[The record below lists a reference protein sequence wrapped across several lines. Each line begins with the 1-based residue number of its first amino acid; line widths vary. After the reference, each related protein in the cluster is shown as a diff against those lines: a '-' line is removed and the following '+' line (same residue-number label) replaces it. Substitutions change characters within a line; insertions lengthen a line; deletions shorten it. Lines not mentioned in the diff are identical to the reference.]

1 MRKSFGSFSTG
12 AAGPGS
18 WAAAAVSAPL
28 LVGAPQVFVFGDGL
42 ELPMPA
48 LVGVL
53 GAALWVFVLVNAG
66 LALLSAFT
74 GRHFALVSAFIWGL
88 GLLIHGAA
96 VFMVPPG
103 SSFRERLVQQERERL
118 QRQQDKS

>member
-1 MRKSFGSFSTG
+1 MPPTISPEQLEHLAQRRAARKMG
-12 AAGPGS
+12 
-18 WAAAAVSAPL
+18 WYIH
-28 LVGAPQVFVFGDGL
+28 
-42 ELPMPA
+42 A
-48 LVGVL
+48 L
-53 GAALWVFVLVNAG
+53 AFVLVNVG